1 MFQLPARTYLGLGRD
16 HRTAGFDPAVPV
28 YFIIA
33 PPKEELNA
41 IRQKILELKLQRYRI
56 EIDSTNRFM
65 QQNKAIPADAL
76 FHTLLL
82 DGQNRIVVVGSPLFN
97 NKMWK
102 IYCSEIKRLCEQ
114 DGKSYE

>member
-1 MFQLPARTYLGLGRD
+1 MFQLLGRISD
-16 HRTAGFDPAVPV
+16 WDEIIAQLDSIQPAVPV

-76 FHTLLL
+76 FHTFLL

>member
-1 MFQLPARTYLGLGRD
+1 MFQLLGRISD
-16 HRTAGFDPAVPV
+16 WDEIIAQLDSIQPAVPV

-76 FHTLLL
+76 FHTLFRFHL
-82 DGQNRIVVVGSPLFN
+82 
-97 NKMWK
+97 
-102 IYCSEIKRLCEQ
+102 
-114 DGKSYE
+114 